1 VDKEVTMPDW
11 GWIVI
16 AAVVVIAV
24 IAIIAARPAMRRRKS
39 KQLKGTFGPEYE
51 RTVAE
56 VGDRKAAEAE
66 LAAREEKRK
75 KLDIVPLSH
84 EAGERY
90 TLRWRSVQTAF
101 VDDPAGTLAEADR
114 LVIEVMNERGYPVDD
129 FDQRAA
135 DISVDHP
142 HVVDN
147 YRAAHDIHLAQQSRQ
162 LSTEEQRQAFVHYR
176 ALFERLLDVAQHQPD
191 NRGNNSQEARA

>member
-1 VDKEVTMPDW
+1 MPDW

-16 AAVVVIAV
+16 AAVIVIAV
-24 IAIIAARPAMRRRKS
+24 IAFIVARPAMRRRKS
-39 KQLKGTFGPEYE
+39 ERLKGTFGPEYE

-56 VGDRKAAEAE
+56 VGDQKAAEAE
-66 LAAREEKRK
+66 LAKREQKRK

-129 FDQRAA
+129 FDQRAS

-142 HVVDN
+142 QVVDN